1 MPGLH
6 GIRWSSG
13 VLLWTG
19 FLLLNTAGIIAE
31 PSTTSGPSG
40 STFTTAISW
49 TGYQLAAFVD
59 LNADRRMDVILL
71 DATGQKLYASVSPP
85 RQSIFSF
92 SEPKSP
98 SLPDPI
104 LLLDPGLDKPIRVVS
119 PADFNG
125 DSVADLLILTSGE
138 TSYDAYIAYGAS
150 GSKRGTFL
158 KPFLLTTFS
167 AQPLICD
174 INSDLIADIYGEVSE
189 NARVLYY
196 GGKNLTLET
205 RAYTGPKW
213 SSLGYS
219 AFGDVNGDSVP
230 DLLILVD
237 QNHQPK
243 IQVIQRSSQSIS
255 QFPDAS
261 RAQLIDLPQELLSN
275 NQLTLGLFVLADFA
289 MDGTIS
295 LILPACTA
303 GCHDG
308 SFLYDYNFKTNV
320 WSPIDVK
327 WEPSGISGDK
337 KYRWS
342 LTLTPHLPS
351 GLAVS
356 SLAGPTV
363 GDLDL
368 DGMADIGV
376 GLTYYP
382 DPNSQEAVG
391 SLPAVLL
398 NQGLNKNT
406 GRYMFTAYLLP
417 GSHLPENTTKV
428 RQMAFFDSGER
439 GSLDV
444 FTSSIN
450 DQNVAAVQ
458 LFYQHM
464 VNDFYF
470 LKVTI
475 LNGLCSSAAD
485 CSDGRLPYG
494 LTIPG
499 LRSGYQTESA
509 DGRRVRSTGLL
520 GVQSCC
526 GALQV
531 PFSFY
536 GLGPFAN
543 YVEQVIASI
552 PPNSTGVRSLSI
564 PAVVPNCEVFVNPYP
579 HDDPARWTPKLF
591 LQPLYNM
598 KVVYIAITLL
608 CVCIL
613 LIVIISVLQWLEI
626 REDRTEKQ
634 KEAQR
639 FHFDAM

>member
-1 MPGLH
+1 MLE
-6 GIRWSSG
+6 IQWLRWAFG
-13 VLLWTG
+13 GTWWFLFFLCNTG
-19 FLLLNTAGIIAE
+19 KIEAE
-31 PSTTSGPSG
+31 PYTATGPSG
-40 STFTTAISW
+40 STFTTAFTW
-49 TGYQLAAFVD
+49 NNYQLAAFVD

-71 DATGQKLYASVSPP
+71 DAAGRKLYASIAPP

-92 SEPKSP
+92 NQPKGP

-104 LLLDPGLDKPIRVVS
+104 LLLDPELDKPIRMVS

-125 DSVADLLILTSGE
+125 DSVADLLILTD
-138 TSYDAYIAYGAS
+138 SYEAYIAYGAS
-150 GSKRGTFL
+150 DSKRGTFL
-158 KPFLLTTFS
+158 KPVRLVTFS
-167 AQPLICD
+167 AQPLVCD
-174 INSDLIADIYGEVSE
+174 INSDLIADIYGELPG
-189 NARVLYY
+189 NTRVLYY
-196 GGKNLTLET
+196 GGKNLTREDGK
-205 RAYTGPKW
+205 YSGPIW
-213 SSLGYS
+213 SPLGYS

-230 DLLILVD
+230 DLLILVN
-237 QNHQPK
+237 QGQQPK
-243 IQVIQRSSQSIS
+243 IQVIERSSQLIS
-255 QFPDAS
+255 HFPDAS
-261 RAQLIDLPQELLSN
+261 RATLIDLPQELLSS

-289 MDGTIS
+289 MDGTIG
-295 LILPACTA
+295 LLLPACTTTD
-303 GCHDG
+303 CREG
-308 SFLYDYNFKTNV
+308 SSIFNYNFKTKV
-320 WSPIDVK
+320 WSPVDVNWK
-327 WEPSGISGDK
+327 PSGVSADQT
-337 KYRWS
+337 YSWS
-342 LTLTPHLPS
+342 LTVTPNLPS

-356 SLAGPTV
+356 SLTGPTV

-368 DGMADIGV
+368 DGRPDIGV
-376 GLTYYP
+376 ALTYFP
-382 DPNSQEAVG
+382 GSNSKEAIG

-398 NQGLNKNT
+398 NQGVSKDT
-406 GRYMFTAYLLP
+406 GHFMFTAYLLP
-417 GSHLPENTTKV
+417 GSQLPEKTNNV

-444 FTSSIN
+444 FTSFVDSKG
-450 DQNVAAVQ
+450 VPVVQ
-458 LFYQHM
+458 LLYQNM

-475 LNGLCSSAAD
+475 LNGLCSSAMD
-485 CSDGRLPYG
+485 CSNQRLPYG

-499 LRSGYQTESA
+499 LSSAYRTESA
-509 DGRRVRSTGLL
+509 DGQRVKSAGLL

-531 PFSFY
+531 PFSVF

-543 YVEQVIASI
+543 YVDQVTVSI
-552 PPNSTGVRSLSI
+552 PRNSTGVRSLSI

-608 CVCIL
+608 CVCVL
-613 LIVIISVLQWLEI
+613 LVVIISVLQWLEI
-626 REDRTEKQ
+626 REDRSEKQ